1 MFPRESRGNCLICIF
16 SKGGTWFAEARE
28 ITINILNVTNIELL
42 LSIDFL
48 RQVDLTYHKK
58 EKRKT
63 TNSGSREACVLQ
75 ACARGVAPCSSGCEL
90 WDASK
95 TFLRKKEQSG
105 IPPGQVMKLFV
116 PAILVMKVT
125 SLKNIFNKIASA
137 LHFQKNE
144 LCCVFTWEKYDL
156 S

>member
-1 MFPRESRGNCLICIF
+1 MIQSWWYFQDPTVSVRTHLRIRRTIYGEWTIIFYTSTVFPRESRGNCLICIF

-28 ITINILNVTNIELL
+28 ITINIPNVTNIELL
-42 LSIDFL
+42 LSIDLL

-95 TFLRKKEQSG
+95 TFLRKKNKVVS
-105 IPPGQVMKLFV
+105 L
-116 PAILVMKVT
+116 LVR
-125 SLKNIFNKIASA
+125 
-137 LHFQKNE
+137 
-144 LCCVFTWEKYDL
+144 
-156 S
+156 